1 MDDSTDSERQEWQ
14 QQGDLVIQNFRYLI
28 IKWDGDG
35 GEALQTLPRN
45 HPMST
50 ELIQSKRALF
60 QRLCTSLL
68 PLLHTKIEHLEQTLD
83 PTELR
88 KAPESQLKLSRDI
101 QSEVDWTMDQI
112 DSAQEEICQGACS
125 LRESNDSDLEELK
138 SCRLYVL
145 KSSIKTNLIPFIC
158 DSFHKYVDL
167 IHQLDL
173 STEAFEGEPDTS
185 AAKQQVDEYTS
196 YVCREINLTTLLP
209 QVSDFDNMTH
219 AWYDPV
225 PRIDRALGDFLELI
239 KEAETGPVACPN
251 YTPND
256 RSIQVVRRLVPLMKL
271 SRLLFNKLSRP
282 PAEEEYALLFSDLPS
297 SQLNALTEMPNK
309 FLQLLADLCALLKD
323 SSAARV
329 DVTVR
334 RLNVLVK
341 SLESL
346 FNRCTNLVDY
356 LMHQTADTAGFPI
369 QNSLKT
375 WLANWNP
382 TFNLAISNIIQAF
395 GSHNRELCE
404 CSNCSQQRY

>member
-1 MDDSTDSERQEWQ
+1 
-14 QQGDLVIQNFRYLI
+14 
-28 IKWDGDG
+28 
-35 GEALQTLPRN
+35 
-45 HPMST
+45 MST
-50 ELIQSKRALF
+50 ELIQSKKALF

-68 PLLHTKIEHLEQTLD
+68 PLLRTKIEHLAQTLD

-125 LRESNDSDLEELK
+125 LRESNDSDLEEL
-138 SCRLYVL
+138 
-145 KSSIKTNLIPFIC
+145 N
-158 DSFHKYVDL
+158 FHKYVDL

>member
-35 GEALQTLPRN
+35 GEALQTLPRD

-50 ELIQSKRALF
+50 ELIQSKKALF

-68 PLLHTKIEHLEQTLD
+68 PLLRTKIEHLAQTLD

-158 DSFHKYVDL
+158 DS
-167 IHQLDL
+167 
-173 STEAFEGEPDTS
+173 EPDTS

-346 FNRCTNLVDY
+346 SIVV
-356 LMHQTADTAGFPI
+356 QT
-369 QNSLKT
+369 S
-375 WLANWNP
+375 
-382 TFNLAISNIIQAF
+382 
-395 GSHNRELCE
+395 
-404 CSNCSQQRY
+404 